1 MRTLFI
7 LAAVALAAAAAGAP
21 AAPSA
26 SAQAA
31 AQAGTQADARRNELT
46 ASERALV
53 KASRAAIIE
62 AGVSA
67 DYFDRHF
74 RVARVA
80 DSPGDRRVVWTFAIG
95 GHEATVVDAFGF
107 YTDAGGRRVDTHTV
121 AGALG
126 RARDIRRTIT
136 RRRAERIM
144 RACIGEFDGGAVV
157 YQAAGD
163 PPRAALVFTAVS
175 SPRPEEPAARAA
187 QAPATPPSPQSPPQS
202 SGHDVIKQGGKKKPF
217 LFTGAVDLETGRCT
231 KGVAQV
237 GSPMPTPA
245 ETRPGGARVPRR

>member
-7 LAAVALAAAAAGAP
+7 LAAVALAAAGAHTAPRAGA
-21 AAPSA
+21 
-26 SAQAA
+26 
-31 AQAGTQADARRNELT
+31 QADTRGDAPRADLT

-53 KASRAAIIE
+53 EASRAAIVG

-80 DSPGDRRVVWTFAIG
+80 DGPGDRRVVWTFAVG
-95 GHEATVVDAFGF
+95 GHEATVVDALGF

-136 RRRAERIM
+136 RRRAERLM
-144 RACIGEFDGGAVV
+144 RACIGEFEGGAVV

-175 SPRPEEPAARAA
+175 SPRPEEPGAA
-187 QAPATPPSPQSPPQS
+187 QSPATPSTPAAAPQPQQQS